1 MWIPYK
7 SEFTSTS
14 QGHIASS
21 LPPLWSWQP
30 VILDRTSKVWN
41 LILWSSKWKRAIPS
55 RITGTFTVFVKAK
68 RAPWLIVVFI
78 TSHGNKFQRTPVTNS
93 CTSASVDL
101 SHQLEQG
108 RYLTPTSIFY
118 CQFIFI
124 FVCRLG
130 RHKVSEGTTAFPLN
144 FVQKVYQML
153 DSSLPIHLHLSFVV
167 AKAQVL
173 QVGGCICL
181 TWWEGCCSMWMTLG
195 SLGSYQANSLG
206 SFWILSIDG
215 DLVPAPHVLLHA
227 EVC

>member
-55 RITGTFTVFVKAK
+55 RITGTFTVFIKAK
-68 RAPWLIVVFI
+68 RAPWFIVVFI

-101 SHQLEQG
+101 SHQLEQS
-108 RYLTPTSIFY
+108 RYLTPTNIFY
-118 CQFIFI
+118 CQFILFL
-124 FVCRLG
+124 FVTWQTQGFRG
-130 RHKVSEGTTAFPLN
+130 HHSISSELCP
-144 FVQKVYQML
+144 K
-153 DSSLPIHLHLSFVV
+153 SLPDAWFFLTYTPPSVFCCCQSTGAAGRWLHLPHLMGG
-167 AKAQVL
+167 VL
-173 QVGGCICL
+173 Q
-181 TWWEGCCSMWMTLG
+181 
-195 SLGSYQANSLG
+195 
-206 SFWILSIDG
+206 
-215 DLVPAPHVLLHA
+215 HVNDFR
-227 EVC
+227 